1 MPEESPD
8 AARVAKSVMARET
21 ARAAE
26 IAALIDEYCH
36 RLVTSMPMD
45 AATHNA
51 ILFGRD
57 ELQRRAAA
65 VLEEK

>member
-1 MPEESPD
+1 MAPD
-8 AARVAKSVMARET
+8 T